1 MNKFVLNI
9 FNVLL
14 SSILTITKMNLFTY
28 SLSHSF
34 TSPKTPL
41 TFLFTPPRNQRFRPS
56 LKGRVNP
63 TTPNKRIKHKKILIR
78 TYSLIHLVTYSL
90 PIHLFTHS
98 LSPKTPL
105 LINLSMIK
113 YHYGKF
119 SRIYTTKKRKSRFI
133 C

>member
-56 LKGRVNP
+56 LKGRVNS
-63 TTPNKRIKHKKILIR
+63 TTPNKCIKHKKILIR
-78 TYSLIHLVTYSL
+78 TYSLIHSFTHS
-90 PIHLFTHS
+90 PIHLLTFLPFPS
-98 LSPKTPL
+98 SPSKIQSDALTTSTLQKAFFL
-105 LINLSMIK
+105 LL
-113 YHYGKF
+113 
-119 SRIYTTKKRKSRFI
+119 
-133 C
+133 